1 MVMIK
6 RDLNAY
12 FAGNCN
18 KPTISNFNR
27 EPLWLTKIHNT
38 IITLE
43 RWINNLK
50 QDKEQYDLITE
61 FINTGRL
68 EQEPK
73 ALQQQILSQYDKYKT
88 HDYDKEINHLE
99 EDLNMWRKKYK
110 EAQVK
115 YKIWE
120 IDKDFK

>member
-1 MVMIK
+1 MILISLTMLRRGGVMI
-6 RDLNAY
+6 
-12 FAGNCN
+12 N
-18 KPTISNFNR
+18 KEPIWIS
-27 EPLWLTKIHNT
+27 KIHNT

-88 HDYDKEINHLE
+88 HDYYKEISKLE
-99 EDLNMWRKKYK
+99 EDLCNWRKTYK
-110 EAQVK
+110 EALVK

>member
-1 MVMIK
+1 MIK
-6 RDLNAY
+6 RDLNTY
-12 FAGNCN
+12 FTGNCN

-38 IITLE
+38 VLNLE

-68 EQEPK
+68 EQEPE
-73 ALQQQILSQYDKYKT
+73 QIRQQILSQYEKYKT
-88 HDYDKEINHLE
+88 HDYDKEISKLE
-99 EDLNMWRKKYK
+99 EDLNVWRTKYK
-110 EAQVK
+110 VGLVK
-115 YKIWE
+115 YKIWV